1 MDANKLGILDHVF
14 PVLVSQAATLKQS
27 NRENNK
33 AYLAP
38 DMLHAWNVMSEDATI
53 NNYEKYFVFD
63 FDYRFTI

>member
-38 DMLHAWNVMSEDATI
+38 DMLHA
-53 NNYEKYFVFD
+53 
-63 FDYRFTI
+63 